1 MLKDEEQTIEKK
13 VVIKKKQIY
22 IPERELRREVIQLH
36 HDIPVERHSRKQKTI
51 ELVTRNYQ
59 QPGVTKKVGKY
70 MDGYDTCQHYKNRSE
85 APVEKLIPNAILEKL
100 WSHILADFITKLS
113 LVQGYDIVLVVCNCF
128 TKIVYFIATMEKT
141 LAEELAKLFR
151 DHVWK
156 LHSFPESIILDRGVQ
171 FAAEIIRELN
181 KLLEIQTK
189 LSIAYHSQI
198 DRQMEKIN
206 QELEQY
212 LRVFINYKQKQQLDQ
227 LETTKF
233 VYNNKIHLA
242 TKVSPPKAN
251 YSQDP

>member
-1 MLKDEEQTIEKK
+1 MN
-13 VVIKKKQIY
+13 
-22 IPERELRREVIQLH
+22 R
-36 HDIPVERHSRKQKTI
+36 
-51 ELVTRNYQ
+51 
-59 QPGVTKKVGKY
+59 
-70 MDGYDTCQHYKNRSE
+70 YDTCQHYKNRSE
-85 APVEKLIPNAILEKL
+85 APVGKLIPNAIPEKL
-100 WSHILADFITKLS
+100 WSHISADFIIKLP

-128 TKIVYFIATMEKT
+128 TKIAHFIATMEKT

-156 LHSFPESIILDRGVQ
+156 LHSLPESIILDREIQ
-171 FAAEIIRELN
+171 FAVEIIRELN
-181 KLLEIQTK
+181 ELLEIQTK

-198 DRQMEKIN
+198 DGQMEKIN

-242 TKVSPPKAN
+242 TKVSSPKAN